1 MGLAT
6 TCTFGG
12 VFVTMRI
19 AILFVC
25 LLALMGCQQGNI
37 SPTATVVQ
45 TAESTIVP
53 PSATALP
60 SATTVLATAELTPSA
75 TATANPP
82 TSTPLATTIATEIV
96 APTSTPIVEFIQSSL
111 GITLP
116 STVSIE
122 LFAAGLN
129 YPTALAFDDEG
140 YLYVGINNGIYPYQP
155 VGEIL
160 RLRDSDG
167 DGSADEITRYAADID
182 RPVGLL
188 YHGGEVY
195 LSQRG
200 SVMALTDVDGDGVSD
215 DSRILVTD
223 LPAYGLHHNNSV
235 ILGPDGY
242 LYFTLGST
250 TNNGPEPDP
259 LNGTVLRVLPDGGEA
274 EIFASGFRNP
284 FDLAFD
290 VEGNLFATDN
300 GCDPPVCVDAPEEFN
315 HVIEEGNYGFPAF
328 AGTPPE
334 GSDTVGPIATFAP
347 HTSANGMIIYQD
359 EMFPEWQGDAFVA
372 LFGSYLEGFR
382 DVGHRVLRVE
392 MTPTD
397 EGFTATVYPFS
408 DGFARPLDI
417 AVAPD
422 GSIFIADFE
431 GGSIY
436 RLFRE

>member
-1 MGLAT
+1 
-6 TCTFGG
+6 
-12 VFVTMRI
+12 MRI
-19 AILFVC
+19 TILFVC
-25 LLALMGCQQGNI
+25 ILALVACQSGQ
-37 SPTATVVQ
+37 STPTMTV
-45 TAESTIVP
+45 APPIESTIV
-53 PSATALP
+53 LP
-60 SATTVLATAELTPSA
+60 SATTSPSATGVIATVEPTLPSSA
-75 TATANPP
+75 TATVP
-82 TSTPLATTIATEIV
+82 TSTPVATTIATEIV
-96 APTSTPIVEFIQSSL
+96 APTSTPVVEFIQSSL

-129 YPTALAFDDEG
+129 YPTALAFDGEG
-140 YLYVGINNGIYPYQP
+140 NLYVGINNGIYPYQP

-160 RLRDSDG
+160 RLLDTDG
-167 DGSADEITRYAADID
+167 DGSADETTTFATIID

-188 YHGGEVY
+188 FHEGALY

-200 SVMALTDVDGDGVSD
+200 SVTALMDVDRNGVSD
-215 DSRILVTD
+215 QSRTLVTN

-259 LNGTVLRVLPDGGEA
+259 LNGTVLRVLPAGGDF

-290 VEGNLFATDN
+290 TEGNLFATDN

-315 HVIEEGNYGFPAF
+315 HVVQGGNYGFPDF
-328 AGTPPE
+328 AGAPPE

-347 HTSANGMIIYQD
+347 HTSANGMIIYQG
-359 EMFPEWQGDAFVA
+359 EMFPEWQGHAFVA

-392 MTPTD
+392 MAST
-397 EGFTATVYPFS
+397 EQGFTATVHPFAN
-408 DGFARPLDI
+408 GFARPLDI